1 MRTLQAAT
9 QRTMA
14 DPAVLKTLSPQGFVA
29 QGSST
34 EQAVQTLNAEIIKSQ
49 ALVKAAAVT
58 AE

>member
-1 MRTLQAAT
+1 
-9 QRTMA
+9 MA

-34 EQAVQTLNAEIIKSQ
+34 EQAVQTLNAEITKSQ